1 MNKYFA
7 KNLKYLR
14 ENKKLSKS
22 ILASKLNVSQ
32 STISRW
38 ENNEMGITIDNAYD
52 IASFFGISIAEL
64 TGKDLQNNE
73 LKDEINI
80 KQILIKKG
88 LMNEK
93 DDISE
98 EDAEKL
104 IKFAIANKDYLIKK

>member
-14 ENKKLSKS
+14 ENKGLSKS
-22 ILASKLNVSQ
+22 DLASKLNVSQ

-52 IASFFGISIAEL
+52 IASFFGISIAKL
-64 TGKDLQNNE
+64 TGKDLQNYD

-80 KQILIKKG
+80 KEILVKKG
-88 LMNEK
+88 VMNEN
-93 DDISE
+93 DEISE